1 MAEQATSLQEIL
13 ARLGAA
19 QSGQPPPPGSAM
31 PAYPPSQQSYP
42 PPAGA
47 PYGAPPGAYPYPQPS
62 ASGSVDLSKVAPY
75 QSGTAPGASSIQDA
89 IARARSFAADH
100 GATPYERPPGYGGD
114 RPASGGPPRY
124 GRSRSRSPS
133 RRDGDPRGNYNPYRD
148 DRREDRGRD
157 GGSRDRDRSF
167 SPRGR
172 RAAAA
177 AGAGGNMFSP
187 RGAHGGARERS
198 PLRGDDNSETMQIE
212 GSLVGLIIGRQGENL
227 RRIEGDTQCRVQF
240 LPASA
245 SDGDH
250 RLCKITGPPPRRAE
264 ARAAIN
270 RIIDDSGMTP
280 LNRGGFDRGGR
291 AERGGAGAMVEP
303 KEGEECLQIMV
314 PDRTVGLIIG
324 RGGETI
330 RDLQERSGCH
340 INIVGESKSV
350 NGLRP
355 VNLIGTH
362 ETSMRAKNLIME
374 IVESDTRNGGQ
385 AAPGGPPHGAPRGH
399 RGDQGGMGGGMG
411 GGDRINDSIYVPS
424 DAVGMIIGKGGETIR
439 EMQSSTGCKINVSQS
454 SGPNETEREIGL
466 VGSRDSIERA
476 KRAIED
482 KVETVRQKNSGGGGG
497 GGGFRGGRGAHRDYD
512 SPNYG
517 QPSNHSAAQP
527 QQPPAIQAAPGQP
540 APAAG
545 GPDPYAACKLYLA
558 RCVSMFF
565 FVLSSDILQQTVAT
579 KHTLLFGFR
588 QPWRSKPSSLARRPT
603 GTRRTR
609 LEHRDVS
616 VHAHPHRLDAS
627 QVLLDAVMLDETL
640 DMRLSACLPV
650 CLSVCLPARCCL
662 PTTSSY
668 NLDRHDRACAQR
680 LYNRP
685 HERSATCTS
694 TTPHFLVTS
703 LWPPFL
709 LHLFLCI
716 YARIYEIPLH
726 ATHFPLPFLRHA
738 S

>member
-1 MAEQATSLQEIL
+1 
-13 ARLGAA
+13 
-19 QSGQPPPPGSAM
+19 M

-42 PPAGA
+42 PPAAA

-75 QSGTAPGASSIQDA
+75 QSGAAPGASSIQDA
-89 IARARSFAADH
+89 IARARSYAADH

-114 RPASGGPPRY
+114 RPPSGGPPRY
-124 GRSRSRSPS
+124 GRSRSRSPP
-133 RRDGDPRGNYNPYRD
+133 RRDGDFRGSYNPYRD
-148 DRREDRGRD
+148 DRGRD
-157 GGSRDRDRSF
+157 GGGSRDRDRSF

-172 RAAAA
+172 RP
-177 AGAGGNMFSP
+177 GANMFSP
-187 RGAHGGARERS
+187 RGGHGGGARERS

-250 RLCKITGPPPRRAE
+250 RLCKISGPPPRRAE

-291 AERGGAGAMVEP
+291 PDRGGAGAMVEP

-385 AAPGGPPHGAPRGH
+385 GGPGGPPHGGPRGH
-399 RGDQGGMGGGMG
+399 RGDHGGMG

-424 DAVGMIIGKGGETIR
+424 EAVGMIIGKGGETIR
-439 EMQSSTGCKINVSQS
+439 DMQSNTGCKINVSQS

-482 KVETVRQKNSGGGGG
+482 KVETVRQKNSGGGGY
-497 GGGFRGGRGAHRDYD
+497 RGGRGAHRDYD
-512 SPNYG
+512 NPNYG
-517 QPSNHSAAQP
+517 QPSNHSAPQSQ
-527 QQPPAIQAAPGQP
+527 QQPPAAQAAPGQP

-545 GPDPYAACKLYLA
+545 GADPYAACKFRLA
-558 RCVSMFF
+558 ALDSHHD
-565 FVLSSDILQQTVAT
+565 L
-579 KHTLLFGFR
+579 G
-588 QPWRSKPSSLARRPT
+588 
-603 GTRRTR
+603 R
-609 LEHRDVS
+609 L
-616 VHAHPHRLDAS
+616 
-627 QVLLDAVMLDETL
+627 
-640 DMRLSACLPV
+640 
-650 CLSVCLPARCCL
+650 
-662 PTTSSY
+662 
-668 NLDRHDRACAQR
+668 
-680 LYNRP
+680 
-685 HERSATCTS
+685 
-694 TTPHFLVTS
+694 
-703 LWPPFL
+703 
-709 LHLFLCI
+709 
-716 YARIYEIPLH
+716 
-726 ATHFPLPFLRHA
+726 
-738 S
+738 